1 MLLKMLLETRVDF
14 QKKKKK
20 KCMKRDNKEV
30 VTATPCCHFTN
41 RGQKGHRVGLAEEE
55 GKERCFMALSCRQ
68 TEP

>member
-1 MLLKMLLETRVDF
+1 MLPKCSWKHML
-14 QKKKKK
+14 KKKTSL

-30 VTATPCCHFTN
+30 VTATPRCHFTN
-41 RGQKGHRVGLAEEE
+41 RGQKGHGVGLAGEE